1 MYACTRGGGR
11 EILLLFLFDLS
22 QIFLFL
28 WYFVSVPH
36 YSYKTYNVEPI
47 SLDPLLTV
55 SKVRISFELP
65 GTVVSTLLNFVRMFG
80 HAHEEN
86 CKQLELEKK
95 KALKDAEMEKKTSTP
110 KRDPEKVLQSPIR
123 SGSLK

>member
-1 MYACTRGGGR
+1 MYKGEGGGR
-11 EILLLFLFDLS
+11 FCCRFYFIYESNFLVSLV
-22 QIFLFL
+22 
-28 WYFVSVPH
+28 FVSVPH

-55 SKVRISFELP
+55 SQVYFSFELS

-80 HAHEEN
+80 RAHEEN

-110 KRDPEKVLQSPIR
+110 KKDPEKVLQSPIR
-123 SGSLK
+123 SSTLK